1 MNLDPYQLRL
11 AHALYRLW
19 RLRRYRRWAKRQRI
33 LYGPLPGPK
42 YPPPQPADRL
52 HAAARAMAWTPIDGN
67 PGQVAEFMNPG
78 WVHRPEKAGFDTPQG
93 FVPYERLL
101 RP

>member
-1 MNLDPYQLRL
+1 MIDPYQLRL

-19 RLRRYRRWAKRQRI
+19 RLRRFRRRAERERI

-42 YPPPQPADRL
+42 YPPQRR
-52 HAAARAMAWTPIDGN
+52 AASSIPEWRPDLM
-67 PGQVAEFMNPG
+67 PG
-78 WVHRPEKAGFDTPQG
+78 WVHSPDKAGYDTPDG

-101 RP
+101 RR

>member
-1 MNLDPYQLRL
+1 VLDPYQLRL

-19 RLRRYRRWAKRQRI
+19 RLRRFRRRAERERI

-42 YPPPQPADRL
+42 YPPPQPAERIHVVEHIAD
-52 HAAARAMAWTPIDGN
+52 
-67 PGQVAEFMNPG
+67 PGSVAEFMHPG
-78 WVHRPEKAGFDTPQG
+78 WIHRPEKAGFDTPDG

-101 RP
+101 RR